1 LSKKQFR
8 KSVESLRYQI
18 IRHHQKIA
26 DEQQKELPD
35 ENLIHYW
42 RREIAELEKS
52 LGRVINQGERI
63 LCEQNLKEIVI
74 VPTST

>member
-52 LGRVINQGERI
+52 LAKAEKR
-63 LCEQNLKEIVI
+63 LKRGH
-74 VPTST
+74 